1 LTICNNWFSISE
13 PGAIALAM
21 SSENYGPI
29 LFMILVMTLPFIAV
43 NSFISSL
50 FVIFEVILPADTE
63 VLLIS

>member
-1 LTICNNWFSISE
+1 MSE
-13 PGAIALAM
+13 PGAIALAI

-29 LFMILVMTLPFIAV
+29 LFMILVIILPFIAV

-63 VLLIS
+63 TLLIS

>member
-1 LTICNNWFSISE
+1 MSE

-29 LFMILVMTLPFIAV
+29 LFIILVITFPFIAV
-43 NSFISSL
+43 KSFISSL

-63 VLLIS
+63 TLLIS

>member
-1 LTICNNWFSISE
+1 MSE

-29 LFMILVMTLPFIAV
+29 LFMILVITFPFIAV
-43 NSFISSL
+43 NNFISSL

-63 VLLIS
+63 TLLIS